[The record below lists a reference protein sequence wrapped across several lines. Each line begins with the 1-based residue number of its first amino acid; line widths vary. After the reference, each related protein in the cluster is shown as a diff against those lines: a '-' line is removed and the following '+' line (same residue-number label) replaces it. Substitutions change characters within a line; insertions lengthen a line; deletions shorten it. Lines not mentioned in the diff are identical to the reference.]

1 MLGGD
6 LLPHLHVAVE
16 GGSLPGSSAGVLLS
30 STLHHDVGVG
40 LVRCVVVGFEDLVL
54 VVDLLQP
61 LRALLCVEES
71 DDIDVDVRVAAA

>member
-6 LLPHLHVAVE
+6 LLPHLHVAVK
-16 GGSLPGSSAGVLLS
+16 GGSLPGSGAGVLLS
-30 STLHHDVGVG
+30 TTLHHDVGAG
-40 LVRCVVVGFEDLVL
+40 LFRCVVVGFEDLVL

>member
-1 MLGGD
+1 M
-6 LLPHLHVAVE
+6 AVE
-16 GGSLPGSSAGVLLS
+16 GGSLPGSRAGLLLS
-30 STLHHDVGVG
+30 TTLHRDVGVG